1 MAVKMTKNIPQNSCF
16 CHDGP
21 QLMDDNNTGEKF
33 CKNCGVI
40 LESHTIGYSISNEKN
55 TTQRHDYGIGTSPAK
70 IKLSHRASEQ
80 ISQNESS
87 INRRTREIFQS
98 ISPMLQKI
106 SATTSINNDAYFLA
120 RKCITHNMSKGRTKI
135 DVAAA
140 CVMIS
145 CKINGKIITEKELL
159 SITNA
164 SKKSTRRI
172 YRIIWEKFGIKP
184 ISIHERT
191 IKLINRICSDLGISQ
206 KIMLQSLDLL
216 DKLKQEEHF
225 IGSHPGTIAGGI
237 VYIMCDEKYSQRRIA
252 DISGVSAV
260 SLQNFNKKYRKDL
273 SVSEKKYS

>member
-1 MAVKMTKNIPQNSCF
+1 VSPERI
-16 CHDGP
+16 
-21 QLMDDNNTGEKF
+21 DDSITGEIL

-40 LESHTIGYSISNEKN
+40 LESRTIGYSNTNEKN

-70 IKLSHRASEQ
+70 LKLSHRSSEQ
-80 ISQNESS
+80 ISRRESS

-120 RKCITHNMSKGRTKI
+120 RKCVSHNMTQGRTKI

-145 CKINGKIITEKELL
+145 CKINGKMITEKELL
-159 SITNA
+159 LVTNA

-172 YRIIWEKFGIKP
+172 YRIICEKFEIKS
-184 ISIHERT
+184 ISIHEIT
-191 IKLINRICSDLGISQ
+191 IKLINKICTDLGISQ
-206 KIMLQSLDLL
+206 KIMLQSLELL
-216 DKLKQEEHF
+216 DKLKREEHF

-237 VYIMCDEKYSQRRIA
+237 VYIACDKKYSQRRIA
-252 DISGVSAV
+252 DVSGVAAV
-260 SLQNFNKKYRKDL
+260 SLQNFNKKIQKRL
-273 SVSEKKYS
+273 ISI